1 MFLLQQVLSVH
12 NELIKLHGGSLG
24 IRDID
29 TLKSALNRPFQYFGD
44 IELYPSAELKA
55 AAIIQSIIMN
65 HPFVDGNKR
74 VGYFLSR
81 AVLLN
86 YHFDIIATEDIKY
99 EFVISVAEGKM
110 EIEEIADW
118 FKSHSAKAS

>member
-74 VGYFLSR
+74 VGYFFIKGCFAKLS
-81 AVLLN
+81 
-86 YHFDIIATEDIKY
+86 F
-99 EFVISVAEGKM
+99 
-110 EIEEIADW
+110 
-118 FKSHSAKAS
+118 